1 MESNTPEVTDA
12 EHVKRARQGR
22 PAERKSAF
30 TALVIRHETYVRN
43 LLRQL
48 SRDEALAEEMAQD
61 AFVIAWQKLAS
72 LKNPDGF
79 GAWVRRIAYR
89 EFLHML
95 RRRKLEAAYL
105 ESIDVGDEVEIED
118 FVEDTE
124 LARWLEV
131 CSPIEREILLLRF
144 AYGFTQEE
152 IASDR
157 EMPVGTVKSHVH
169 RAKVKIKALL
179 ERDSIASKR
188 ENNIEVN
195 QHG

>member
-105 ESIDVGDEVEIED
+105 ESIDVGLS
-118 FVEDTE
+118 FVEPFGIQSKQQRFDDPQIAVAVIVE
-124 LARWLEV
+124 NGGSGGAAAAPIARKV
-131 CSPIEREILLLRF
+131 MDQYLL
-144 AYGFTQEE
+144 QEG
-152 IASDR
+152 R
-157 EMPVGTVKSHVH
+157 
-169 RAKVKIKALL
+169 L
-179 ERDSIASKR
+179 
-188 ENNIEVN
+188 
-195 QHG
+195 